1 MSLNHG
7 LGPPALGII
16 SWPAERDGGR
26 PREGERRA
34 QSRKGNKVFI
44 ENLKGNKVL
53 LKMIK
58 GIHQE
63 FKSGTRYSNKEHG
76 MVTNIMS
83 LEKENL
89 YSLTLS
95 KEWFD
100 QFWFFRLQEQM
111 DQYKRAI
118 DQLEVII

>member
-1 MSLNHG
+1 
-7 LGPPALGII
+7 
-16 SWPAERDGGR
+16 
-26 PREGERRA
+26 
-34 QSRKGNKVFI
+34 
-44 ENLKGNKVL
+44 
-53 LKMIK
+53 MIK

-76 MVTNIMS
+76 MVTNIMP
-83 LEKENL
+83 LEEENL
-89 YSLTLS
+89 YSLS
-95 KEWFD
+95 